1 METFSEI
8 ISFNFDN
15 DCEGWWDNDYPT
27 VNFIKVNNQQEN
39 VQIFVGYNEGWCE
52 GYAVDPWCYEKS
64 YIAKFNFSQNEIQ
77 LLEVLPNVGLELQFI
92 ESNNNFLSL
101 GFVHDWGGGEAS
113 YSYWDYY
120 IKVFDNITP
129 ASIETISNIDSYK
142 RDFTIL
148 TDGFYNSNS
157 YGHLI
162 YTRPEEPIAN
172 LINYSSDF
180 SEVLWEREE
189 TESGMNKITASTEVT
204 TNQGNHFVLYFRNS
218 SYKIINRITGSTV
231 LENNLP
237 YPIIDI
243 LRKSNE
249 ELLFISNI
257 QMNLFNVYTLDEE
270 IQVGTEENDIEI
282 CNQRLLNNYP
292 NPFNP
297 TTTINFS
304 LQSNT
309 EVELTVYNIKG
320 QKIKTLIKNEFIK
333 GTHSI
338 IWNGDDESGKNVSS
352 GVYFYKLNVN
362 GKTEAMKKCLLL
374 K

>member
-1 METFSEI
+1 M
-8 ISFNFDN
+8 N
-15 DCEGWWDNDYPT
+15 DDVING
-27 VNFIKVNNQQEN
+27 
-39 VQIFVGYNEGWCE
+39 VGVMPDSG
-52 GYAVDPWCYEKS
+52 AV
-64 YIAKFNFSQNEIQ
+64 I
-77 LLEVLPNVGLELQFI
+77 
-92 ESNNNFLSL
+92 
-101 GFVHDWGGGEAS
+101 
-113 YSYWDYY
+113 
-120 IKVFDNITP
+120 ITP

-243 LRKSNE
+243 LRKSIE

-257 QMNLFNVYTLDEE
+257 HMNLFNVYTLDEV